1 MYHRRL
7 CFLVFI
13 LVVSN
18 FALGQKKEV
27 RYSDYTTKAGITYR
41 YERPK
46 AFRFLLNIPKTVAK
60 AAVQPFQKDNLWKT
74 GTMIGGTA
82 LLVAVDQ
89 PLLDGAQQ
97 FGRYIGLGTD
107 RGTKA
112 LLEFEILGQS
122 APIEVP
128 TSFSSAVYYIG
139 EGWPTIFTTLGFYT
153 TGLIKKDDRALQ
165 TASQLAQTMIGV
177 GIFAQLI
184 KRTTGR
190 ESPFVSSR
198 PGGEWK
204 PFPSPKDYAASVPKH
219 DAFPSGHMATLA
231 GTFTVIM
238 LNYPDTKFIKPLAI
252 GTMTLVGFQMM
263 NNGVHWISDYPIAI
277 AIGYGLGKIAV
288 NQGRKV
294 VESDELSHLKK
305 KKGSW
310 KLAPDYSPIGGGMLS
325 LTYKFK

>member
-1 MYHRRL
+1 MTNRVLY
-7 CFLVFI
+7 FFI
-13 LVVSN
+13 LAIGLSG
-18 FALGQKKEV
+18 FAQGQDKER
-27 RYSDYTTKAGITYR
+27 RYTDRTSKSGVTHR

-46 AFRFLLNIPKTVAK
+46 AFDFFKKTPRAL
-60 AAVQPFQKDNLWKT
+60 ATTFVQPFQKENLWKT

-89 PLLDGAQQ
+89 PVIDGAQQ
-97 FGRYIGLGTD
+97 FGKYIGLGTD

-112 LLEFEILGQS
+112 LLEFQILGQS

-128 TSFSSAVYYIG
+128 TSFSSGVYYIG

-165 TASQLAQTMIGV
+165 TASQLVQTMIGV
-177 GIFAQLI
+177 GIFAQFI

-190 ESPFVSSR
+190 ESPFKATQ
-198 PGGEWK
+198 PGGKWK
-204 PFPSPKDYAASVPKH
+204 PFPNPKDYAAAVPEH

-231 GTFTVIM
+231 GTFTVIV
-238 LNYPDTKFIKPLAI
+238 LNYPDVKILRPIAV
-252 GTMTLVGFQMM
+252 GTMALVGFQMM

-288 NQGRKV
+288 NQGRKEIV
-294 VESDELSHLKK
+294 TDELSHLRKK
-305 KKGSW
+305 KSSW
-310 KLAPDYSPIGGGMLS
+310 KLAPDYSPFGAGMLS
-325 LTYKFK
+325 LTYKFR

>member
-1 MYHRRL
+1 MKHLYVTL
-7 CFLVFI
+7 FI
-13 LVVSN
+13 VLFTSLVV
-18 FALGQKKEV
+18 AQKKER
-27 RYSDYTTKAGITYR
+27 RYSDYTFDSGVAYR

-46 AFRFLLNIPKTVAK
+46 VFGFLLKVPKTIGK
-60 AAVQPFQKDNLWKT
+60 AAVQPFKKENLWKT

-89 PLLDGAQQ
+89 PILDGAQQ
-97 FGRYIGLGTD
+97 FGRYIGMGTD

-112 LLEFEILGQS
+112 LLEFEIFGQS

-128 TSFSSAVYYIG
+128 TSFSSGVYYIG

-165 TASQLAQTMIGV
+165 TASQLTQTMIGV
-177 GIFAQLI
+177 GVLAQFF

-190 ESPFVSSR
+190 ESPFVASQ
-198 PGGEWK
+198 PGGVWK
-204 PFPSPKDYAASVPKH
+204 PFPHPKDYAASVPRH

-231 GTFTVIM
+231 GTFTVII
-238 LNYPDTKFIKPLAI
+238 LNYPDTKILKPIAI
-252 GTMTLVGFQMM
+252 GTMTLVGYQMM
-263 NNGVHWISDYPIAI
+263 NNGVHWLSDYPLAI

-288 NQGRKV
+288 NQGRKEIV
-294 VESDELSHLKK
+294 TDKLSHLRK

-310 KLAPDYSPIGGGMLS
+310 KLAPDYSPFGAGMLS
-325 LTYKFK
+325 LTYKFL